1 MLEVQ
6 SPTTLE
12 SPSPCQQGSDASL
25 RREHQAIWGSISLLL
40 LVALAVNLPVLHG
53 HLALSRT
60 QYRDFS
66 PVRLVTQSI
75 SIQQASVSQ
84 RQRYVPIPGAILGD
98 LRHVAS
104 PVSFAASQ
112 RLSISSVESL
122 LHGLIDLPPP
132 HPALPSASP
141 THS

>member
-12 SPSPCQQGSDASL
+12 SPSPCEQGSDASF

-53 HLALSRT
+53 HLALSRS
-60 QYRDFS
+60 QFRDYS

-75 SIQQASVSQ
+75 SIQQATVSQ
-84 RQRYVPIPGAILGD
+84 RQRYVPIPSAVLGD
-98 LRHVAS
+98 LRHVARS
-104 PVSFAASQ
+104 VAFTVSQ
-112 RLSISSVESL
+112 HGSISSIESL

-132 HPALPSASP
+132 LLRGA
-141 THS
+141 